1 MNNSENLSSVFLTT
15 KGKLEYNL
23 TWLQTYREKVVGI
36 QKDMKEELEGARVR
50 LFTLKFDENWM
61 DRWEA
66 WKPKRSIS
74 SLLDGIVFYEH
85 ALAFL
90 QSKQAEIQLLL
101 LVDKDPETI
110 DPVKLA
116 QHQVQHQTL
125 LDKMEK
131 ASPPDCEEMLAEIE
145 RGMYMVTCDD
155 DEHEVMF
162 KLKSPLISKHCFVNL
177 LV

>member
-23 TWLQTYREKVVGI
+23 TWLQSYREKIEGI

-50 LFTLKFDENWM
+50 LFTLKFDKGWM
-61 DRWEA
+61 DLWEA
-66 WKPKRSIS
+66 WRPKRSIS
-74 SLLDGIVFYEH
+74 SLLDGIMFYER

-101 LVDKDPETI
+101 EVDKDPEAM
-110 DPVKLA
+110 DPSRLA

-125 LDKMEK
+125 LDKMER
-131 ASPPDCEEMLAEIE
+131 ASSPDCEEMLAEIE

-155 DEHEVMF
+155 DEFE
-162 KLKSPLISKHCFVNL
+162 VNL
-177 LV
+177 LDLRNFFEFQNISVL